1 MSGDDLVPRP
11 ETLAL
16 TTWIRAVLDDRT
28 SECRPSASG
37 NTLFF
42 AFGLHTI
49 PASLVCEAVLD
60 PVDKLVWQVIFLAG
74 VEAGGWGTFPSYK
87 AINASANVGS
97 SATVSRALAMLRLT
111 RWLTSVTHDQGPTM
125 SGSRSVQVLHDAPLP
140 ITDTLFLDPGYI
152 DYVSKSRTHHH
163 ARVRALSAKIH
174 DAFETGRN
182 SHSRSVML
190 EARSVLADWD
200 AEQSRSSD
208 SFFDATDPLRKSKS
222 RSSSKQQ
229 GFKAVKKTIKKTTTT
244 RREQPSRSSAREAV
258 DLQKLSLPSRLTTA
272 QHPTVARYLATV
284 SDRDR
289 QAVLD
294 ELAGRLNTEGHGA
307 DPVYDALRYLYGL
320 CQRASQGHF
329 VPNLGVVIRKARE
342 QRQSASN
349 PAPLPPPEPAEPVD
363 REAGLRTL
371 AALRA
376 TLGMSVRVNSPSDPK
391 EPGC

>member
-1 MSGDDLVPRP
+1 
-11 ETLAL
+11 
-16 TTWIRAVLDDRT
+16 
-28 SECRPSASG
+28 
-37 NTLFF
+37 
-42 AFGLHTI
+42 
-49 PASLVCEAVLD
+49 VCDAVLD

-125 SGSRSVQVLHDAPLP
+125 SGSRSVQALHDAPLC
-140 ITDTLFLDPGYI
+140 ITDTLFLDPDYI

-229 GFKAVKKTIKKTTTT
+229 GFKTVKKTIKKTTTT

-349 PAPLPPPEPAEPVD
+349 PAPLPPPEPAD

-371 AALRA
+371 AALRT
-376 TLGMSVRVNSPSDPK
+376 TLGMSVRVNSPSDSK
-391 EPGC
+391 EPDR